1 MCAGTG
7 DCGTRRRNVYR
18 RIDLR
23 DRSPRYIPLK
33 GKEKDGDGARES
45 PRDRR
50 VPGPRPASLPVTRR
64 ESRRPARKRP
74 VGISIF
80 LRPFPLP
87 RRAAPR
93 NTAPSRRLVGERG
106 VRFFR
111 AVPRDRARERR
122 NEEVTIAKASLRN
135 GFRSRDSLSFG
146 EITMNFRTR
155 KNAFPSS
162 FPGSIPETVKYRE
175 RILI

>member
-33 GKEKDGDGARES
+33 GRERKRVS
-45 PRDRR
+45 EIEIERGNRRDRR

-93 NTAPSRRLVGERG
+93 NTAPC
-106 VRFFR
+106 R
-111 AVPRDRARERR
+111 AGWSTSANAAFDSFVLVPRDRARAPERR
-122 NEEVTIAKASLRN
+122 RSNDRETLVETGFEVATLLAK
-135 GFRSRDSLSFG
+135 
-146 EITMNFRTR
+146 
-155 KNAFPSS
+155 
-162 FPGSIPETVKYRE
+162 
-175 RILI
+175 

>member
-1 MCAGTG
+1 M
-7 DCGTRRRNVYR
+7 
-18 RIDLR
+18 
-23 DRSPRYIPLK
+23 
-33 GKEKDGDGARES
+33 EMERENR
-45 PRDRR
+45 RDRR

-93 NTAPSRRLVGERG
+93 NTAPSRRLVDQRA

-111 AVPRDRARERR
+111 AVPRDRARAPERTRSNDRESFVQTGFELATLLHR
-122 NEEVTIAKASLRN
+122 NNDE
-135 GFRSRDSLSFG
+135 
-146 EITMNFRTR
+146 FRTR

-162 FPGSIPETVKYRE
+162 SPEGIPKIINYRNALRIYETILFTTFDDVKIVDRLSTVA
-175 RILI
+175 I